1 MYLLIR
7 PRKLAPAT
15 SKVAGVFLWIMKHL
29 GRWVLPLGLIG
40 MVAGCGGSRKSNLV
54 GSWKARPGS
63 VLANTLYS
71 AMGGSAPGS
80 PAAASVQTTREM
92 ANATI
97 DIRADKTFTLNA
109 DSPVEGTWTF
119 DEHSSATNMTVTK
132 VAGRP
137 LLPTPDTT
145 TPDTTTPDTTTPAT
159 TTPNPAFTCQLDSDN
174 SMLTINSPDTG
185 VSPVVRFNGLN
196 LEKS

>member
-1 MYLLIR
+1 ML
-7 PRKLAPAT
+7 
-15 SKVAGVFLWIMKHL
+15 
-29 GRWVLPLGLIG
+29 
-40 MVAGCGGSRKSNLV
+40 AGCGGNRESNLI

-63 VLANTLYS
+63 VLANTLHS
-71 AMGGSAPGS
+71 AMSGNAPGS

-97 DIRADKTFTLNA
+97 DIRADKTFTLNS
-109 DSPVEGTWTF
+109 DSLVEGTWTF
-119 DEHSSATNMTVTK
+119 DEDSGATNMTVTK

-137 LLPTPDTT
+137 FLPTPDAATSGT
-145 TPDTTTPDTTTPAT
+145 ATSGATP
-159 TTPNPAFTCQLDSDN
+159 PNPAFTCQLDSGN

-185 VSPVVRFNGLN
+185 VSPAVRLNGLN